1 MFLQKIKSFICKLTD
16 KAFPEINFLIEKI
29 EDNQRVLVRMSNM
42 IEEEKTKI
50 EYELCFYKGFAQILI
65 EESPDMVWLKDLD
78 GKYMVANTAIKTGL
92 LFDYHPYGKNDIEL
106 STKAKERFGND
117 NHTFGEVC
125 GNSDLVIMDTLKPQR
140 FLENGLIKGKMVY
153 LEVFKFPFYVD
164 GVLVGI
170 GGIGRDM
177 TEYVTAYRQADCLDC
192 CNSASSFKDIFSRY
206 EFKG

>member
-1 MFLQKIKSFICKLTD
+1 MIKWIKSKLD
-16 KAFPEINFLIEKI
+16 CINKKWFPEIQFLVDKI
-29 EDNQRVLVRMSNM
+29 EDNQRVLTKMANM

-92 LFDYHPYGKNDIEL
+92 LFDCHPYGKNDIEI
-106 STKAKERFGND
+106 STKAKEKFGND

-125 GNSDLVIMDTLKPQR
+125 GNSDLVIMKTLKPQR
-140 FLENGLIKGKMVY
+140 FLESGKIKGKMTY

-177 TEYVTAYRQADCLDC
+177 TEYVGAYRSSDCKG
-192 CNSASSFKDIFSRY
+192 CNGLFKDIFARY

>member
-1 MFLQKIKSFICKLTD
+1 MLKWIKEKVSYFNNRW
-16 KAFPEINFLIEKI
+16 FPEIQFLVNKI
-29 EDNQRVLVRMSNM
+29 EENQRVLVRMSNM

-92 LFDYHPYGKNDIEL
+92 LFDCHPYGKNDIEI
-106 STKAKERFGND
+106 STKAKERFGRD

-125 GNSDLVIMDTLKPQR
+125 GNSDLVIMDTVKPQR
-140 FLENGLIKGKMVY
+140 FLENGFIKGKMLY

-192 CNSASSFKDIFSRY
+192 CNGVNSFKDIFSRY

>member
-1 MFLQKIKSFICKLTD
+1 MFKKIKEYFFKLTD
-16 KAFPEINFLIEKI
+16 KVFPEIKFLIEKI
-29 EDNQRVLVRMSNM
+29 EDNQRVLVKMENLL
-42 IEEEKTKI
+42 EEEKQKI

-65 EESPDMVWLKDLD
+65 EESPDMVWLKDLE

-106 STKAKERFGND
+106 STKAKEKFGSR

-125 GNSDLVIMDTLKPQR
+125 GNSDLVVMDGLKSQR
-140 FLENGLIKGKMVY
+140 FLESGLIKGKMVY

-164 GVLVGI
+164 GSLVGI

-177 TEYVTAYRQADCLDC
+177 TEYVTAYRQVDCLDC
-192 CNSASSFKDIFSRY
+192 CGNASSLKDIFSRY

>member
-1 MFLQKIKSFICKLTD
+1 MLKWIMKKLECFNR
-16 KAFPEINFLIEKI
+16 KWFPEIQCIVNKI
-29 EDNQRVLVRMSNM
+29 EENQRVLVKMASM

-92 LFDYHPYGKNDIEL
+92 LFSHHPYGFDDIYL
-106 STKAKERFGND
+106 SKRAKEQFGND
-117 NHTFGEVC
+117 NHTFGEIC
-125 GNSDLVIMDTLKPQR
+125 GNSDKVIMQTLKPQR
-140 FLENGLIKGKMVY
+140 FLENGKVKGKMMY

-177 TEYVTAYRQADCLDC
+177 TEYVSAYRKSDCIDC
-192 CNSASSFKDIFSRY
+192 CKDIAAFKDIFSRY

>member
-1 MFLQKIKSFICKLTD
+1 MFKKIKEYFCKLSD
-16 KAFPEINFLIEKI
+16 RAFPEIKFLIEKI
-29 EDNQRVLVRMSNM
+29 EDNQRVLVKMENLL
-42 IEEEKTKI
+42 EEEKQKI

-65 EESPDMVWLKDLD
+65 EESPDMVWLKDLE

-106 STKAKERFGND
+106 STKAKERFGNE

-164 GVLVGI
+164 GALVGI

-177 TEYVTAYRQADCLDC
+177 SEYVTAYRQVDCLDC
-192 CNSASSFKDIFSRY
+192 CSNSSSLKDIFSRY

>member
-1 MFLQKIKSFICKLTD
+1 MKEWLKRLID
-16 KAFPEINFLIEKI
+16 KWFPEIQFLVSKI
-29 EDNQRVLVRMSNM
+29 EDNQRVLAKMSKM

-50 EYELCFYKGFAQILI
+50 EYELFFYKGFAQILI

-92 LFDYHPYGKNDIEL
+92 LFDCHPYGKNDIEMSL
-106 STKAKERFGND
+106 KAKDRFGD
-117 NHTFGEVC
+117 ENHTFGEIC
-125 GNSDLVIMDTLKPQR
+125 GNSDLVIMETLKPQR
-140 FLENGLIKGKMVY
+140 FLESGKIKGKMMY

-177 TEYVTAYRQADCLDC
+177 TEYVGAYRSAERC
-192 CNSASSFKDIFSRY
+192 CNASSFKDIFSRY

>member
-1 MFLQKIKSFICKLTD
+1 MNILEWIKAKVININNRL
-16 KAFPEINFLIEKI
+16 FPEINYLVGKI
-29 EDNQRVLVRMSNM
+29 EDNQNVLKRMSTLL
-42 IEEEKTKI
+42 EEEKTKI

-92 LFDYHPYGKNDIEL
+92 LFDFHPYGKNDIEL
-106 STKAKERFGND
+106 STKAKERFGSD

-125 GNSDLVIMDTLKPQR
+125 GNSDLVIMETLKPQR
-140 FLENGLIKGKMVY
+140 FLESGKIKGKMVY

-164 GVLVGI
+164 GCLVGI

-177 TEYVTAYRQADCLDC
+177 TDYVSAYRGAECKG
-192 CNSASSFKDIFSRY
+192 CNGAFKDIFSRY

>member
-1 MFLQKIKSFICKLTD
+1 MLKWIKNKITYFNNKW
-16 KAFPEINFLIEKI
+16 FPEIKFLVDKI
-29 EDNQRVLVRMSNM
+29 EENQRVLVKMSNM

-106 STKAKERFGND
+106 SIKAKEKFGED

-125 GNSDLVIMDTLKPQR
+125 GNSDLVIIDTLKPQR
-140 FLENGLIKGKMVY
+140 FLENGLIKGKMMY

-177 TEYVTAYRQADCLDC
+177 TEYVTAYRQTDCKDC
-192 CNSASSFKDIFSRY
+192 CNSTSSFKDIFSRY